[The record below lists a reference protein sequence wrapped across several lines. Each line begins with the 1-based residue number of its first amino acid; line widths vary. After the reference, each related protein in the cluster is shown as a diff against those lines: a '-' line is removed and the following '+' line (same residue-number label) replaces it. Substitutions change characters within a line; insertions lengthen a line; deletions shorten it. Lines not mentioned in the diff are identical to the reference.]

1 MFSVHAT
8 KVGRQKWMVNVQQH
22 GAAASQDELR
32 KALDK
37 HGLKV
42 TQARLSRDIHKLGLV
57 KTTEG
62 YALSG
67 NDHAPESGLPSAAR
81 LLREFVLEIR
91 EAQNLLVVKTSIGS
105 AQPVAAALDAEGWE
119 ETVGTIAGDDTILII
134 SPAKKSTPKPPTHF
148 RDMI

>member
-1 MFSVHAT
+1 MSPAT
-8 KVGRQKWMVNVQQH
+8 KFARQKLIVDVLQH
-22 GAAASQDELR
+22 GPAANQDELR
-32 KALDK
+32 KALAK

-42 TQARLSRDIHKLGLV
+42 TQATLSRDIHKLGLV

-134 SPAKKSTPKPPTHF
+134 SPDKKSAHKLAT
-148 RDMI
+148 RIREMIA

>member
-8 KVGRQKWMVNVQQH
+8 KVGRQKWMVNVLQH
-22 GAAASQDELR
+22 GPAASQDELR
-32 KALDK
+32 KALAK

-42 TQARLSRDIHKLGLV
+42 TQPTLSRDIHKLGLV

-81 LLREFVLEIR
+81 LLRDFVLEIR
-91 EAQNLLVVKTSIGS
+91 DAQNLLVVQTTICS
-105 AQPVAAALDAEGWE
+105 AQPVAAALAAEGSD
-119 ETVGTIAGDDTILII
+119 ETGGSIA
-134 SPAKKSTPKPPTHF
+134 
-148 RDMI
+148 

>member
-8 KVGRQKWMVNVQQH
+8 KVGRQKWMVNVLQH
-22 GAAASQDELR
+22 GPAASQDELR
-32 KALDK
+32 KALAK

-42 TQARLSRDIHKLGLV
+42 TQATLSRDIHKLGLV

-91 EAQNLLVVKTSIGS
+91 EAQNLLGVKTSIGS
-105 AQPVAAALDAEGWE
+105 AEPVAAALDAEGWE
-119 ETVGTIAGDDTILII
+119 ETVGT
-134 SPAKKSTPKPPTHF
+134 SPGACTSVIFCLDKKT
-148 RDMI
+148 